1 MRCSS
6 TFLLFIV
13 LTQNIHSQTTS
24 KDSVLNIEIKKRI
37 SPFLKDSTFTK
48 AANFYFKKNWDST
61 LVYTNKLLVTSKTT
75 PYTKDYIHFFRGQ
88 SSKNKKSYD
97 EAKIQFTSIS
107 KTFDFYYLVQMY
119 LAEIAIDVDEYE
131 KAISILK
138 ELTQLSDEEY
148 QLINKNII
156 LNNIGIAYL
165 CQKKY
170 ANASFYFQESIK
182 NEKDSIELIG
192 RYNNIANL
200 YYNQY
205 MDDIAINYFT
215 YAYDLS
221 KKVKLF
227 PSTTVPS
234 LLRRNNKILEEKYI
248 SAFNMA
254 IVEENRKN
262 FQKSLN
268 YLKES
273 ASWKD
278 SLNNQ
283 NNIYAVA
290 QKEKEFAVAI
300 KQQEVDLLQVEN
312 ELKETQRTIFLY
324 LAIGLFLFL
333 SVGAYFFVE
342 KVKTTKI
349 IAAQRET
356 LDELNMTKDKLFSI
370 VSHDLRSSV
379 NALKTSNKVLIDNL
393 KSKDISALENLL
405 QKNSNIVNGAYG
417 LLDNILNWALL
428 QTKKQ

>member
-1 MRCSS
+1 
-6 TFLLFIV
+6 
-13 LTQNIHSQTTS
+13 
-24 KDSVLNIEIKKRI
+24 
-37 SPFLKDSTFTK
+37 
-48 AANFYFKKNWDST
+48 
-61 LVYTNKLLVTSKTT
+61 
-75 PYTKDYIHFFRGQ
+75 
-88 SSKNKKSYD
+88 
-97 EAKIQFTSIS
+97 
-107 KTFDFYYLVQMY
+107 
-119 LAEIAIDVDEYE
+119 
-131 KAISILK
+131 
-138 ELTQLSDEEY
+138 
-148 QLINKNII
+148 
-156 LNNIGIAYL
+156 
-165 CQKKY
+165 
-170 ANASFYFQESIK
+170 
-182 NEKDSIELIG
+182 
-192 RYNNIANL
+192 
-200 YYNQY
+200 

-221 KKVKLF
+221 KKVKLS
-227 PSTTVPS
+227 PNTTVPS
-234 LLRRNNKILEEKYI
+234 LFRRNKEILGEKYI

-324 LAIGLFLFL
+324 SAIGLFLFL

-349 IAAQRET
+349 IAAQKET

-405 QKNSNIVNGAYG
+405 KKNSNIVNGAYG
-417 LLDNILNWALL
+417 LLDNLLNWALL
-428 QTKKQ
+428 QTKQQYFHVEKLLYVLAEHVSYNYRALMSDKQLVFENSISKRCCLCRSRVIKNNLKKPDR